1 MSKAKEVIDDIRNK
15 VFERKKQETIEEAKK
30 TIEASL
36 TSVAYAVTQ
45 DPDSISRQFVIAKIV
60 YDLTKKLED
69 GTYPA
74 SVVEVRPFD
83 DKGAAMTMIKDT
95 ETRKFFFEKNKG
107 KK

>member
-15 VFERKKQETIEEAKK
+15 VFERKKQETVEEAKK

-36 TSVAYAVTQ
+36 TTVAYDVIQ
-45 DPDSISRQFVIAKIV
+45 DPNSQTRNFIIVKLV
-60 YDLTKKLED
+60 YDLFKKLED
-69 GTYPA
+69 GTYSA

-83 DKGAAMTMIKDT
+83 DRGAAMSMIKDK
-95 ETRKFFFEKNKG
+95 ETRKFFFEKNRS